1 MSQATWCPLW
11 RYWSARI
18 ICSRNQ
24 LSRPWQA
31 HWRRLRP
38 RPRPLRSRPRTRAEP
53 HTAPLPSLRPGTG
66 SWPLLTQELATCPQW
81 SSRPIR
87 VFTRMVRVTPIRR
100 PVLTTPATR
109 RATPSDRTTRRL
121 PPGLTCNSLGTT
133 GGGTSAVE
141 MAAWI
146 TGRTESENHNNMR
159 VVRIFMNF
167 FLIGWKS
174 LRWEQFRNF
183 VEDW

>member
-24 LSRPWQA
+24 LSRLWQA

-38 RPRPLRSRPRTRAEP
+38 RPRPPRSRPRTRAEP
-53 HTAPLPSLRPGTG
+53 RTAPLPSLRPGTG
-66 SWPLLTQELATCPQW
+66 SWPLLTQEPATCPQW

-141 MAAWI
+141 MAVWI